1 MQKLASDTRS
11 RGLGGYDE
19 CGELDC
25 QTLNQ
30 RNEYL
35 RIIRQGRS
43 FSLFRKQER
52 KSKADR
58 DKFLEPVRLAATHLM
73 NVYYTDR
80 SARDGVDFNL
90 SDHPSSGM
98 KELANRVYNILE
110 RNWQCTCTQKAA
122 RPSGSREARLS
133 LIRHHVLAMKQS
145 SAVAS
150 SRNRVGSAKYE
161 LLLPVCKNE
170 VEWKVTN
177 VEVRKHVK

>member
-1 MQKLASDTRS
+1 MRS
-11 RGLGGYDE
+11 HGLGGYDE
-19 CGELDC
+19 CSKLND
-25 QTLNQ
+25 QTINN

-35 RIIRQGRS
+35 KIIRQGRN

-52 KSKADR
+52 KCKADR
-58 DKFLEPVRLAATHLM
+58 DKFLEPVRLAAAHLM

-80 SARDGVDFNL
+80 SAQDGIEVNL

-110 RNWQCTCTQKAA
+110 RNWQCTCIQKAA

-133 LIRHHVLAMKQS
+133 LIRHHILAMKLS
-145 SAVAS
+145 SAGVF
-150 SRNRVGSAKYE
+150 SRSRVGSVKYE

-177 VEVRKHVK
+177 VEVRKNVK